1 LILVIV
7 EELAWLLFANREFK
21 NRKLHGPAALDYD
34 LEWTIS
40 RTIKR
45 TKSRAGLR
53 EANDVSFIDKPIE
66 FREPM
71 YYGLL
76 SVRMDR
82 V

>member
-1 LILVIV
+1 LIHVIV

-21 NRKLHGPAALDYD
+21 NRKLHGPAALNYD

-53 EANDVSFIDKPIE
+53 GANDVSFIDKPVE
-66 FREPM
+66 LREPM
-71 YYGLL
+71 CYGLV
-76 SVRMDR
+76 SVRMHR